1 MRKHILIL
9 GGTTQA
15 RECAEQLANR
25 SELEVTLSLAGRTA
39 SPAAQPVPVRRGG
52 FGGIDGLVNYLR
64 DREIDALID
73 ATHPFASTMSAHA
86 WSAATQTQTPMI
98 ALRRAAWRAA
108 AADRWT
114 EVRDAKEAVIALGPK
129 PQNVFLALGRQEIAE
144 FALAP
149 QHRYL
154 IRSVDAVDPPLEV
167 PDARYIL
174 ARGPFEEEQERKLL
188 IDHAID
194 VIVAKNSGGAAAYG
208 KIIAARKA
216 GVPVILFRRPP
227 ELPVPGVGTAA
238 EVVAWLDHVLAARAN
253 RGV

>member
-9 GGTTQA
+9 GGTTEA

-86 WSAATQTQTPMI
+86 WSAATQTRTPMI

-216 GVPVILFRRPP
+216 GVPVILFHRPP

-238 EVVAWLDHVLAARAN
+238 EVVAWLDHVLAARAD